1 MKGRYADISVGS
13 TRRFSGAE
21 AGPSA
26 GVHPKIAQERLGH
39 TTITT
44 KLDLYSHVSQTMQED
59 AAERIDAAYRQARS
73 GR

>member
-1 MKGRYADISVGS
+1 MKERPLTYQSARPAASV
-13 TRRFSGAE
+13 ALE

-59 AAERIDAAYRQARS
+59 AAERIDTAYRQARS